1 MSYDA
6 RILVQWVPKFSD
18 DIEGGII
25 CVVLRENGDDFF
37 IRYVVIEGGE
47 VVVSGRGDA

>member
-1 MSYDA
+1 MS
-6 RILVQWVPKFSD
+6 F

-25 CVVLRENGDDFF
+25 CVVLRENGDDFL
-37 IRYVVIEGGE
+37 IRYVVMDGGE